1 MADLSVNIGE
11 LQMKIRWMTASEL
24 FGYGKNSLI
33 SSIYRE

>member
-11 LQMKIRWMTASEL
+11 LQINLVMTASKL
-24 FGYGKNSLI
+24 LDMVKNSPI